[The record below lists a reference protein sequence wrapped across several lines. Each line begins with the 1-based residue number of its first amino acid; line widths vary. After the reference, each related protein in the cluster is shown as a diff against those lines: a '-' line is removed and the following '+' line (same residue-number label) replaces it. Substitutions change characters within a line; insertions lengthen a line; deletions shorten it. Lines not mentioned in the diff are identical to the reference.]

1 MREFLFDVNSAFI
14 AAVLSVLMV
23 LAIEAGYRLGRR
35 RDGVTDEAFKSH
47 VDSIAGALLGLLAL
61 LLGFT
66 LSLSLQ
72 RYDNRSEAV
81 VDEANAIG
89 TTWLRSQMLPAANR
103 GEMQAMLREY
113 VDLRV
118 HASTVTLADHTERAT
133 LFDRT
138 GSAQAALWD
147 RARRIADQDPDP
159 VRVGL
164 FIQALNEMIDSFGRR
179 DGALNRHVP
188 ELVLLLLF
196 ATFLMA
202 GAIVGYASG
211 VAGHR
216 TAFVTYIMIALI
228 VVLVF
233 VILDLDRPRRGLIQ
247 VSQKSLLDLQASMR
261 TQAPVAPAA
270 AAVR

>member
-1 MREFLFDVNSAFI
+1 MKEFLFDLN
-14 AAVLSVLMV
+14 SVLIVAALSIFMV
-23 LAIEAGYRLGRR
+23 LAIEGGYRVGARR
-35 RDGVTDEAFKSH
+35 EGKADESFKSH

-72 RYDNRSEAV
+72 RYDSRSEAV

-89 TTWLRSQMLPAANR
+89 TTWLRSQMLPATDR

-118 HASTVTLADHTERAT
+118 HASTVTLADHTEQAA
-133 LFDRT
+133 LFDKT

-147 RARRIADQDPDP
+147 RARRIAEQDPNP

-216 TAFVTYIMIALI
+216 AAFVTYIMIALI

-247 VSQKSLLDLQASMR
+247 VSQKSLLDLQASIR
-261 TQAPVAPAA
+261 APSPAPSGAA
-270 AAVR
+270 LR